1 MPAAKWSESGGA
13 IPLWMPMDTAH
24 AAEPPTD
31 RGPLD
36 QALRDYI
43 LLVTILVAFRE
54 ATAQQ
59 LKPIQSPVVMGL
71 GGISPASR
79 SVLSSEAA
87 GGDS

>member
-13 IPLWMPMDTAH
+13 IPLWMPMDTAQ

-43 LLVTILVAFRE
+43 LLITILVPFLV
-54 ATAQQ
+54 ATAQD
-59 LKPIQSPVVMGL
+59 LKPFQSPVLMSRRSWWHWP
-71 GGISPASR
+71 SPTWMACSP
-79 SVLSSEAA
+79 S
-87 GGDS
+87 